1 MKKERRKFTSA
12 FKAKVAVE
20 AIKEDLTIQ
29 ELAVKGVMD
38 KIVPSF

>member
-20 AIKEDLTIQ
+20 AIKEDLRPLQ
-29 ELAVKGVMD
+29 N
-38 KIVPSF
+38 